1 MSLTLTDTLQ
11 ILIHESACKSNG
23 WLGFD
28 RFMALALY
36 SPGLG
41 YYANDLRKF
50 GLMPGGQNDSGS
62 DFVTAPEMSPRFGQA
77 LARQI
82 AESFQATGTR
92 EVWEFGAGS
101 GALAEQI
108 LLALPEIER
117 YTIVDL
123 SGSVR
128 VRQQQRLSAFAG
140 RVHWATALP
149 EKMCGVVIGN
159 ELLDAMPVRLLARVN
174 GMWNE
179 RGVAVTPTLVASR
192 AALSPGGATPLKGGP
207 SAGLASPPNYQLVFA
222 DQPTD
227 LRPPSE
233 VAGTHDY
240 LTEIHP
246 QAEGFIRTLADKLEA
261 GAIFLIDYG
270 FPEHEYY
277 HPQRSMG
284 TVLCHRAH
292 QVDADALSDVG
303 YKDITAHV
311 NFTGIA
317 LAGQEAGLTVL
328 GYTGQGRFLLNCGVL
343 DNMEDA
349 TIKDRTMVQKLI
361 NEHEMGELFKVIA
374 FGAKNAV
381 AWQPMGFAVGDRTHT
396 L

>member
-1 MSLTLTDTLQ
+1 MRQTVTNTLQ
-11 ILIHESACKSNG
+11 TQIGKSIVEAGG

-50 GLMPGGQNDSGS
+50 GLMPGGLTDAGS
-62 DFVTAPEMSPRFGQA
+62 DFVTAPEMSPRFGLA

-82 AESFQATGTR
+82 NESFQVSGVS

-101 GALAEQI
+101 GALAGEI
-108 LLALPEIER
+108 LQALPQITR
-117 YTIVDL
+117 YTIVDV
-123 SGSVR
+123 SGSLR
-128 VRQQQRLSAFAG
+128 ARQQQRLEAFAG
-140 RVHWATALP
+140 RVHWASALP
-149 EKMCGVVIGN
+149 ENIRGVVIGN
-159 ELLDAMPVRLLARVN
+159 EVLDAMPVKLLVRTN
-174 GMWNE
+174 GMWTE
-179 RGVAVTPTLVASR
+179 RGVALHEG
-192 AALSPGGATPLKGGP
+192 ALA
-207 SAGLASPPNYQLVFA
+207 YA

-227 LRPPSE
+227 ARPPLE

-277 HPQRSMG
+277 HPQRCMG
-284 TVLCHRAH
+284 TVMCHSAH
-292 QVDADALSDVG
+292 QVDADALADVG

-317 LAGQEAGLTVL
+317 LAGQEAGLPVL

-343 DNMEDA
+343 DGMGDA
-349 TIKDRTMVQKLI
+349 PIQDRTMVQKLI

-374 FGAKNAV
+374 FGAKNAA
-381 AWQPMGFAVGDRTHT
+381 AWQPMGFTVGDRTHT